1 MNDPIWDE
9 SNEGDLDP
17 DLTDEWEGADF
28 DQSAGSKLMS
38 VVRLVSFIVVVAFFM
53 VMMFRRA
60 V

>member
-28 DQSAGSKLMS
+28 DESAGSRLVS
-38 VVRLVSFIVVVAFFM
+38 VVRLVSFIVLVAFLFPSIYFM
-53 VMMFRRA
+53 LR
-60 V
+60 

>member
-17 DLTDEWEGADF
+17 DLTDEWEAADF

-38 VVRLVSFIVVVAFFM
+38 VERLVSFIVLVAFLFPSIYFM
-53 VMMFRRA
+53 LR
-60 V
+60 